1 MLLPLSFFF
10 FEDEKPFPRS
20 LLALRPDSSSPW
32 SEMAHT
38 LIPKANNTQKENRI
52 KKDYWASWDSS

>member
-1 MLLPLSFFF
+1 MLLRFLCVF

-38 LIPKANNTQKENRI
+38 LIPKANTQKENRI
-52 KKDYWASWDSS
+52 KDCWANWDSS